1 MKMHQALLFLYL
13 TGSLFAAD
21 DPKDAAA
28 KKESEKLAGT
38 WKVTKAEHDSQPDKA
53 FVNAVTTF
61 TADGKFT
68 AKFADGMA
76 GAGTYKLD
84 PSKKPKAIEITMN
97 FGPNKG
103 KPHEGIYALEGE
115 TLKICSSDPGKPRPK
130 EFATKADSGQTL
142 FVLTR
147 AKAETAKAP
156 AAPPAPPPFAD
167 KNLEAAVRAVL
178 QNSLGDLSDANLANV
193 YLLEAAG
200 KQITNLKGLEK
211 CKNLSLLKLTN
222 NQISNLEPL
231 KDLTNLQ
238 SLDLA
243 GNKITEI
250 GPLGGLTKLQYLEL
264 SHNQVSSLAPLG
276 GLTNLA
282 SLYLTDNK
290 IHDVA
295 SLGNLTKLASLSL
308 GHNQIQDI
316 SPLAKLTKITTLELK
331 ENQISDLTP
340 LAKDSELSLL
350 MLERNRITDLTPL
363 VAAAKTDGEGPKR
376 FAPYLRLYVS
386 GNPLSDAARTSQL
399 ATLRGYGVRVTD

>member
-1 MKMHQALLFLYL
+1 MKMHHALLFLCL

-28 KKESEKLAGT
+28 KKESEKLVGT
-38 WKVTKAEHDSQPDKA
+38 WKVTKAEHDGQPDKA
-53 FVNAVTTF
+53 LMNAVTTF
-61 TADGKFT
+61 AADGKFT

-76 GAGTYKLD
+76 GDGTYKLD
-84 PSKKPKAIEITMN
+84 PSKKPKAIEIMMN
-97 FGPNKG
+97 FGANKG
-103 KPHEGIYALEGE
+103 KSHEGIYALEGE

-130 EFATKADSGQTL
+130 EFATKADSGQML

-147 AKAETAKAP
+147 AKAEAAK
-156 AAPPAPPPFAD
+156 APPAPPPFAD

-178 QNSLGDLSDANLANV
+178 QNSSGDLSDANLANV
-193 YLLEAAG
+193 YLLEAVG
-200 KQITNLKGLEK
+200 KQISNLKGLEK

-222 NQISNLEPL
+222 NQISNLGPL

-250 GPLGGLTKLQYLEL
+250 APLGGLTKLQYLEL
-264 SHNQVSSLAPLG
+264 SHNQVSNLAPLG

-295 SLGNLTKLASLSL
+295 PLGNLTKLASLSL

-316 SPLAKLTKITTLELK
+316 APLAKLTKITTLELK

-363 VAAAKTDGEGPKR
+363 VAATKTDGEGPKR